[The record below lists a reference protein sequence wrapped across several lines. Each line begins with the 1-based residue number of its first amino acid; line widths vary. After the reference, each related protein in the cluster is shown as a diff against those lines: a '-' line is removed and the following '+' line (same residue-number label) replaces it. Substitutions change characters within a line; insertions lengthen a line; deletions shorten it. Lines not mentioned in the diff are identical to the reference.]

1 MWFGIV
7 SLFPEIFQA
16 LHYGI
21 TGRAIETGLAEINYW
36 QPRDFSDNK
45 HRRVD
50 DRPYGG
56 GPGMVMQVAPL
67 RAAIKAAKTIKPQAI
82 TIHLSPQGRPLTQ
95 DIIQAL
101 SKMPALILVSS
112 RYEGVDQR
120 LIDRDIDLEYS
131 IGDYVISGGE
141 LASLVLMDAI
151 IRCLPGALGHQAS
164 AQQDSFSQGLLDYP
178 HYTRPE
184 CIDNQE
190 VPLVLQQG
198 NHHAIDRWRL
208 KQSLGR
214 TWQKRP
220 ELLANKKLSTQEQA
234 LLEEYIKEYYVLLD

>member
-1 MWFGIV
+1 MWFGII

-16 LHYGI
+16 LNYGI
-21 TGRAIETGLAEINYW
+21 TGRAIETGLVKIDYW

-67 RAAIKAAKTIKPQAI
+67 RAAVKAAKALKPQAK
-82 TIHLSPQGRPLTQ
+82 TIHLSPQGGVLTQ
-95 DIIQAL
+95 AIIQNL
-101 SKMPALILVSS
+101 SKETALILVSS

-120 LIDRDIDLEYS
+120 FIDQDIDAEYS

-141 LASLVLMDAI
+141 FASLVLMDAI

-164 AQQDSFSQGLLDYP
+164 AQQDSFSHGILDHP

-184 CIDNQE
+184 FIDNQA
-190 VPLVLQQG
+190 VPEVLQRG
-198 NHHAIDRWRL
+198 NHSDIDRWRL
-208 KQSLGR
+208 KQALGR

-220 ELLANKKLSTQEQA
+220 ELLTDKQLSPVEQK
-234 LLEEYIKEYYVLLD
+234 LLEEYIAEHKAT